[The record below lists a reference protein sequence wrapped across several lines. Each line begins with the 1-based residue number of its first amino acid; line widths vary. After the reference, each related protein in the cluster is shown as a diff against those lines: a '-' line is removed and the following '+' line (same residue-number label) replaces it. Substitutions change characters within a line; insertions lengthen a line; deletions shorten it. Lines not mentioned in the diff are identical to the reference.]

1 MQFSPIEIWSHM
13 GLPALLIAA
22 ILLLMGLASLTVFT
36 ERLITLRL
44 SHEASR
50 RFAESIVRDMEAGNI
65 EAVITRAAEPSYSR
79 GHLTRMIQRGL
90 TAYRHLRSTADIGGL
105 PAAER
110 ARRDIDRFMEEISAD
125 LRRGMA
131 VLSSV
136 GSTAPF
142 VGLLGTV
149 VGIISAFQGIAA
161 TGSGGLAAVSAGIS
175 EALVETALGLAI
187 AIPAV
192 LAFNYLSEKVAREE
206 LALSHGA
213 GELLDTIDDWEE
225 RRTRNTT
232 TRETIEDSLDRGP
245 RHSTA
250 QA

>member
-1 MQFSPIEIWSHM
+1 MQFSPIEIWNHM
-13 GLPALLIAA
+13 GLPALVIAA
-22 ILLLMGLASLTVFT
+22 ILLLMGLASITVFM
-36 ERLITLRL
+36 ERLVALRL
-44 SHEASR
+44 SHRASR
-50 RFAESIVRDMEAGNI
+50 RFAASIARDMEAGNLA
-65 EAVITRAAEPSYSR
+65 AVLTQAAEPRYSR
-79 GHLTRMIQRGL
+79 GHLTRIIQHGL
-90 TAYRHLRSTADIGGL
+90 TAYRHARDTADIGGL

-110 ARRDIDRFMEEISAD
+110 ARRDIDRFMEEVSAD
-125 LRRGMA
+125 LRRSMA

-213 GELLDTIDDWEE
+213 GELLDAIDDWEE
-225 RRTRNTT
+225 RRSRNTT
-232 TRETIEDSLDRGP
+232 TRAMTDETLDRMVEG
-245 RHSTA
+245 
-250 QA
+250 QCF

>member
-1 MQFSPIEIWSHM
+1 MQFSPIEIWNHM
-13 GLPALLIAA
+13 GLPALVIAA
-22 ILLLMGLASLTVFT
+22 LLLLMGLASLTVLT

-44 SHEASR
+44 SHQASR
-50 RFAESIVRDMEAGNI
+50 RFAESIVRDMEAGDI
-65 EAVITRAAEPSYSR
+65 EAIITRAADPRYTR
-79 GHLTRMIQRGL
+79 GHLTRILQHGL
-90 TAYRHLRSTADIGGL
+90 TAYRHARLTADIGGL

-110 ARRDIDRFMEEISAD
+110 ARRDVDRFMEEISAD

-149 VGIISAFQGIAA
+149 VGIMSAFQGIAA
-161 TGSGGLAAVSAGIS
+161 TGSGGLASVSAGIS

-192 LAFNYLSEKVAREE
+192 LAFNYISETVAREE

-213 GELLDTIDDWEE
+213 GELLDAIDDWEE
-225 RRTRNTT
+225 RRARNSAAGEVVEENLGHGTT
-232 TRETIEDSLDRGP
+232 DQHP
-245 RHSTA
+245 
-250 QA
+250 